1 MPNTYKRTKVSN
13 DASARRLMIDILTKY
28 HKNKDISNRSL
39 GLVIQALDKEINTKG
54 LMGRPEIH
62 KIDSL
67 YQVGAPAREVV
78 KYIAETGVGI
88 KGYNTK
94 VFTPK
99 QLANDGVIK
108 RMRDFYKYAKKR
120 GLNHAAA
127 TGLMSMVYGET
138 LNDSIDDLFSYN
150 KTQRATAKGDNR
162 IVNHG
167 LFSFENLRRWDDKKD
182 KGKPKTNW
190 VEDPK
195 YTYGSY
201 QSYLKANKRKD
212 SLESQFD
219 YYLDTYLPSKD
230 SKFSIDKVN
239 TMSAEDASVYFMKNQ
254 KPGFIV
260 DDSTTKTL
268 RSRANFLFK
277 SEFNNGGMIKNISTL
292 KAYPRRRRYAGG
304 GEVAFRNR
312 FGDVQGRSY
321 GAEKGIQG
329 ASTMS
334 GLSTGTTIGG
344 GLGAGFTAAAAAGAP
359 ALIGTTLGTW
369 GGPIGMAAGALI
381 GGLVGLFTGR
391 KKRRK
396 AKREAEEA
404 DRQRQIISG
413 NERILQDELKLDN
426 TNLQEGPLDIYD
438 DSNVNGITN
447 YQDNVNFRDNLVQ
460 PNIQGTP
467 FNNIDLSS
475 AFGRIAARC
484 GGKLKRKRCGGKA
497 KRYDNG
503 GIIEE
508 TSSNTAEVNGPSH
521 EQGGVPYGPNAEV
534 EGGEALMTDAD
545 NAYVFSD
552 TLKYNGTTFADLA
565 KPLMKHKG
573 YLESS
578 LPVKS
583 MMLGRMLS
591 LTDSSTY
598 AIDRNTNGRNAEKAN
613 ADLQRTNAQIAA
625 IQNELAQL
633 YNLQESMKAES
644 GMEAEPIKARC
655 GGRIKHK
662 CGGKIRKYYDGGQ
675 IVDSFAPGYDVQRID
690 NNNIIQGQGLAFTPN
705 DKIQIQVPLTQTQT
719 PSTVIQQGLR
729 CGGRTRKYAG
739 GGFISPGL
747 ISEIGGN
754 LIGGVSQLITNKGL
768 IDSMESMR
776 VPETPIINNIDLE
789 TDINTDAEIGDIN
802 NTIRSI
808 EKYVTDNT
816 SNSQVARQS
825 ILLAR
830 TQGSRMRNK
839 IRQDEYNKEVEL
851 RNRSRIINSEIDARN
866 SQIRA
871 ENATNRFNHEMEI
884 IQRRSQQGAAIGDII
899 SSLGRSI
906 STAYQS
912 KFDKENLQMANLIN
926 VLKDDKSRDYIFN
939 NMPKDALMRMFG
951 ISSLKDLKK
960 IQGGST
966 VPKHSLR
973 TKRLNRRSSVVPDAV
988 TMPDYYYNFA

>member
-1 MPNTYKRTKVSN
+1 MLNKYKRTKVAD
-13 DASARRLMIDILTKY
+13 DAQARRLLIDIFTKY
-28 HKNKDISNRSL
+28 HQSKDINNRSL
-39 GLVIQALDKEINTKG
+39 GLAIQALDKESNTKG
-54 LMGRPEIH
+54 LIGRPEIH

-67 YQVGAPAREVV
+67 YQVGAPAREIV
-78 KYIAETGVGI
+78 KYIAETGVGT

-94 VFTPK
+94 VFTPQ
-99 QLANDGVIK
+99 QLADDGVIK
-108 RMRDFYKYAKKR
+108 RMRDFYNYAKKR

-138 LNDSIDDLFSYN
+138 LNDSIDDLFSFN

-167 LFSFENLRRWDDKKD
+167 LFSFENLRKWDDKKD

-190 VEDPK
+190 VEDPN

-219 YYLDTYLPSKD
+219 YYLDTYLPSND
-230 SKFSIDKVN
+230 SKFSTDKVN
-239 TMSAEDASVYFMKNQ
+239 AMSAEDASVYFMKNQ
-254 KPGFIV
+254 KPDFTV

-277 SEFNNGGMIKNISTL
+277 SEFNNGGMIKNILTL
-292 KAYPRRRRYAGG
+292 KAYPRRRKYAGG
-304 GEVAFRNR
+304 GEVASRDR
-312 FGDVQGRSY
+312 FGDVQGHSY
-321 GAEKGIQG
+321 GVEKGIQR

-334 GLSTGTTIGG
+334 GLSAGATIG
-344 GLGAGFTAAAAAGAP
+344 
-359 ALIGTTLGTW
+359 ALA
-369 GGPIGMAAGALI
+369 GPIGMATGAII
-381 GGLVGLFTGR
+381 GGIVGLFGGRR
-391 KKRRK
+391 KKRK
-396 AKREAEEA
+396 AKKAAEEA
-404 DRQRQIISG
+404 DRQRQIVAG
-413 NERILQDELKLDN
+413 NERILQDELKLSN
-426 TNLQEGPLDIYD
+426 TAQQEGALDIYG
-438 DSNVNGITN
+438 DSNITGVTG
-447 YQDNVNFRDNLVQ
+447 YQDDASFNSDLVQ
-460 PNIQGTP
+460 PTVQGTSFGDVDP
-467 FNNIDLSS
+467 SS

-484 GGKLKRKRCGGKA
+484 GGRLKRKRCGGKA
-497 KRYDNG
+497 KRYADG
-503 GIIEE
+503 GMIEE

-521 EQGGVPYGPNAEV
+521 EQGGVSYGPNAEV

-545 NAYVFSD
+545 NAYIFSD

-578 LPVKS
+578 LPIKS

-591 LTDSSTY
+591 LTDRSTY

-644 GMEAEPIKARC
+644 GMEAEPIEAR
-655 GGRIKHK
+655 

-675 IVDSFAPGYDVQRID
+675 IVDISVPVYGTQR
-690 NNNIIQGQGLAFTPN
+690 NNSGNYATGQEVTFTSN
-705 DKIQIQVPLTQTQT
+705 DKTQIQNPLTT
-719 PSTVIQQGLR
+719 IQQGMR

-739 GGFISPGL
+739 GGFISPGF
-747 ISEIGGN
+747 ISEVGGN
-754 LIGGVSQLITNKGL
+754 LIGGISQLITNKGL
-768 IDSMESMR
+768 IDRMESMR
-776 VPETPIINNIDLE
+776 VPETPLIDRVELE

-802 NTIRSI
+802 NTVRSL
-808 EKYVTDNT
+808 EKYITSNS

-830 TQGSRMRNK
+830 TQGSRMRSRVK
-839 IRQDEYNKEVEL
+839 QDEHNKEVEL
-851 RNRSRIINSEIDARN
+851 RNRSRMANAEIAARN

-871 ENATNRFNHEMEI
+871 ENEANKFNHQMEI
-884 IQRRSQQGAAIGDII
+884 VQRRSQQGAAIGDMIA
-899 SSLGRSI
+899 SSGRSI
-906 STAYQS
+906 GTAYRS
-912 KFDKENLQMANLIN
+912 KFYMENLQTANLIS
-926 VLKDDKSRDYIFN
+926 VLKDAKSRDYIFN
-939 NMPKDALMRMFG
+939 NVPKDTLMRMFG
-951 ISSLKDLKK
+951 ISSLKDFKK

-966 VPKHSLR
+966 VPKRSLR
-973 TKRLNRRSSVVPDAV
+973 TKRLNRRGFVVPDAV
-988 TMPDYYYNFA
+988 TMPDYYNFA

>member
-1 MPNTYKRTKVSN
+1 MPNKYKRTKVAD
-13 DASARRLMIDILTKY
+13 DAQARRLLIDIFTKY
-28 HKNKDISNRSL
+28 HQSKDINNRSL
-39 GLVIQALDKEINTKG
+39 GLAIQALDKESNTKG
-54 LMGRPEIH
+54 LIGRPEIH

-67 YQVGAPAREVV
+67 YQVGAPAREIV
-78 KYIAETGVGI
+78 KYIAETGVGT

-94 VFTPK
+94 VFTPQ
-99 QLANDGVIK
+99 QLADDGVIK
-108 RMRDFYKYAKKR
+108 RMRDFYNYAKKR

-138 LNDSIDDLFSYN
+138 LNDSIDDLFSPN

-167 LFSFENLRRWDDKKD
+167 LFSFENLRKWDDKKD

-190 VEDPK
+190 VEDPN

-230 SKFSIDKVN
+230 SKFSTDKVN
-239 TMSAEDASVYFMKNQ
+239 AMSAEDASVYFMKNQ
-254 KPGFIV
+254 KPDFTV
-260 DDSTTKTL
+260 DYSTTKTL

-292 KAYPRRRRYAGG
+292 KAYPRRHRYAGG
-304 GEVAFRNR
+304 GEVAFRDR
-312 FGDVQGRSY
+312 FGDVQGHSY
-321 GAEKGIQG
+321 GAEKGIQRATVRNT
-329 ASTMS
+329 ASIAGGIGTAA
-334 GLSTGTTIGG
+334 GTAVGTTALAGSAIGSWMPG
-344 GLGAGFTAAAAAGAP
+344 
-359 ALIGTTLGTW
+359 IGTA
-369 GGPIGMAAGALI
+369 IGALV
-381 GGLVGLFTGR
+381 GGIVGLFTGR

-396 AKREAEEA
+396 AKKAAEEA
-404 DRQRQIISG
+404 DRQRQIIAG
-413 NERILQDELKLDN
+413 NERILQDELKLSN
-426 TNLQEGPLDIYD
+426 TAQQEGAIDMYG
-438 DSNVNGITN
+438 DSNITGVTG
-447 YQDNVNFRDNLVQ
+447 YQDDANFGSDLVQ
-460 PNIQGTP
+460 PTVQGTP
-467 FNNIDLSS
+467 FGDVDPSS

-484 GGKLKRKRCGGKA
+484 GGRLKRKRCGGKA
-497 KRYDNG
+497 RRYIDG
-503 GIIEE
+503 GMIEE

-552 TLKYNGTTFADLA
+552 TLKYNGITFADLA

-578 LPVKS
+578 LPIKS

-591 LTDSSTY
+591 LTDRSTY

-644 GMEAEPIKARC
+644 GMEAEPIEAR
-655 GGRIKHK
+655 
-662 CGGKIRKYYDGGQ
+662 CGGKIRRYYDGGQ
-675 IVDSFAPGYDVQRID
+675 IVNSLVPIYDIQR
-690 NNNIIQGQGLAFTPN
+690 NNSRGSTTGQEVTFTSN
-705 DKIQIQVPLTQTQT
+705 DKTQIQNPLTT
-719 PSTVIQQGLR
+719 IQQGLR

-739 GGFISPGL
+739 GGFISPGFV
-747 ISEIGGN
+747 SEVGGN
-754 LIGGVSQLITNKGL
+754 LIGGISQLITNKGL
-768 IDSMESMR
+768 IDRMESMR
-776 VPETPIINNIDLE
+776 VPETPLMDRVELE

-802 NTIRSI
+802 NTVRSL
-808 EKYVTDNT
+808 EKYIISNS

-830 TQGSRMRNK
+830 TQGSRMRSRVK
-839 IRQDEYNKEVEL
+839 QDEHNKEVEL
-851 RNRSRIINSEIDARN
+851 RNRSRMANAEIAARN

-871 ENATNRFNHEMEI
+871 ENEANKFNHQMEI
-884 IQRRSQQGAAIGDII
+884 VQRRSQQGAAIGDMIA
-899 SSLGRSI
+899 SLGRSI
-906 STAYQS
+906 GTAYQS
-912 KFDKENLQMANLIN
+912 KFDMENLQTANLIS
-926 VLKDDKSRDYIFN
+926 VLKDDKSRDYIFD
-939 NMPKDALMRMFG
+939 NMPKDTLMRMFG

-960 IQGGST
+960 IQRGST
-966 VPKHSLR
+966 IPKRSLR
-973 TKRLNRRSSVVPDAV
+973 TKRLNRRGSVVPDAV